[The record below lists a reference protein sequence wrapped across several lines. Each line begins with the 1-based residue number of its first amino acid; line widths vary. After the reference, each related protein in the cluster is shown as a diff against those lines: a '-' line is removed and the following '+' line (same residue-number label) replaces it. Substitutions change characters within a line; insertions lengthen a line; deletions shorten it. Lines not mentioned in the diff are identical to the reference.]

1 MNKLGKIAPIIVI
14 LASLGSL
21 FFVYTLSDQKKG
33 LKTQNETLD
42 SDKQR
47 TEKERDS
54 ARKDLQ
60 TTKTALAKTAD
71 DLNAA
76 NANLQAAQEKTQ
88 KAEGLKAQL
97 DDRTKELDQ
106 AKTELGSAQE
116 TLKKIQEITAS
127 DDFKNVDQVRERLM
141 AQADEN
147 KILGRQLMIMRDEN
161 KLLKGQVSEL
171 STTPVNV
178 RGQVAAV
185 QDGWGFV
192 VLDIGRSQHV
202 TSNAQFLVYR
212 DSKMVGKVQVLSVGA
227 TTSVAEVLPEYQRG
241 TPRVGDL
248 VIH

>member
-14 LASLGSL
+14 VASLGSL
-21 FFVYTLSDQKKG
+21 FFAFKLSSQKKD
-33 LKTQNETLD
+33 LKEQNTTLA
-42 SDKQR
+42 SGKQQA
-47 TEKERDS
+47 EKERDS

-60 TTKTALAKTAD
+60 ETKTALARTTD
-71 DLNAA
+71 DLSAA
-76 NANLQAAQEKTQ
+76 SANLQAAQEKAQ

-97 DDRTKELDQ
+97 DDKTKELVQ

-185 QDGWGFV
+185 QDSWGFV

-202 TSNAQFLVYR
+202 TTNAQFLVYR
-212 DSKMVGKVQVLSVGA
+212 DSKMIGKVQVLSVGA